1 MHDSPSQ
8 ETEGWVGQFCSGQGW
23 VSLSRD
29 LPMKVPTQGI
39 LGSWE
44 GGGNGLF
51 TFLGGG
57 ASRQGADSRGRREA
71 GYKGAQSL

>member
-1 MHDSPSQ
+1 
-8 ETEGWVGQFCSGQGW
+8 
-23 VSLSRD
+23 
-29 LPMKVPTQGI
+29 MKVPTQGI
-39 LGSWE
+39 LWSWE

-71 GYKGAQSL
+71 GHKDPQSL